1 MTNRERANAYSRA
14 YRLDGFGRLADRR
27 YRAKNRDVLNRKR
40 RERYRL
46 HRDEEIRKAIERR
59 KSANYRGK

>member
-1 MTNRERANAYSRA
+1 MSNDKARIYSRE
-14 YRLDGFGRLADRR
+14 YRLEGFGRLADSR
-27 YRAKNRDVLNRKR
+27 YRAKHRDVLNRKR

-59 KSANYRGK
+59 KRANYRGE